1 MALFTL
7 PPTPPRAD
15 LELENFLRGKKMEH
29 PIGRYKRMLA
39 PEWFPQ
45 SGVQLTW
52 PHADTDW
59 AYMLPEITA
68 LYQRL
73 AYEIATRELLLI
85 VAPDTESV
93 RRHLEE
99 QLPKRATDNIIY
111 IDCPT
116 NDTWARDHAFLSVL
130 DTGKPELLDFG
141 FNGWGGKFEAAADN
155 AINRGVYA
163 SGRLEGSYID
173 CLDFILEGG
182 SIESDG
188 CGTILT
194 TKACLLNPNRN
205 PGLNQAQITLKLQ
218 DYFGAPNVL
227 WLSHGALIG
236 DDTDSHIDTLARLC
250 PGNKLVYVQC
260 TDESDPQYADL
271 CAMEAELK
279 TFKNADGEP
288 FELIPLPLP
297 DICEADGERLPA
309 TYANYL
315 VLNKAV
321 LFPTYGQP
329 AKDDLAQK
337 ALHQA
342 FPKYDLVGIDC
353 RPLIR
358 QHGSL
363 HCATMQFPKGIL
375 HL

>member
-15 LELENFLRGKKMEH
+15 LELENFLRGKQMEH

-85 VAPDTESV
+85 VAPETESV

-182 SIESDG
+182 KRR
-188 CGTILT
+188 L
-194 TKACLLNPNRN
+194 R
-205 PGLNQAQITLKLQ
+205 
-218 DYFGAPNVL
+218 
-227 WLSHGALIG
+227 H
-236 DDTDSHIDTLARLC
+236 DSHDEGLLTESESQSGPRSSTDYAEATRL
-250 PGNKLVYVQC
+250 
-260 TDESDPQYADL
+260 
-271 CAMEAELK
+271 
-279 TFKNADGEP
+279 FW
-288 FELIPLPLP
+288 
-297 DICEADGERLPA
+297 
-309 TYANYL
+309 
-315 VLNKAV
+315 
-321 LFPTYGQP
+321 
-329 AKDDLAQK
+329 
-337 ALHQA
+337 
-342 FPKYDLVGIDC
+342 
-353 RPLIR
+353 RP
-358 QHGSL
+358 
-363 HCATMQFPKGIL
+363 
-375 HL
+375 